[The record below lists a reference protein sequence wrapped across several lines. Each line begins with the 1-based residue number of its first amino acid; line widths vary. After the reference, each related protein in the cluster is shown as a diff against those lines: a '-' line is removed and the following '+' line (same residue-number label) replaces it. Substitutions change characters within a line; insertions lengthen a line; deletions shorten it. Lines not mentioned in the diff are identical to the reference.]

1 MWKPSFNSKTDQ
13 CRYLNFDALLGD
25 LKRKKLF
32 QLLLSCN
39 LKSLTKVNER
49 QRATEETTV
58 EVGTFTRQKRR
69 FTQVRP
75 SFTAS

>member
-1 MWKPSFNSKTDQ
+1 MESLLLTLTKTDQ

-49 QRATEETTV
+49 QRATDETMSKPQYV
-58 EVGTFTRQKRR
+58 
-69 FTQVRP
+69 
-75 SFTAS
+75 

>member
-1 MWKPSFNSKTDQ
+1 MICVESLLLTLTKTDQ

-49 QRATEETTV
+49 QRATDETMSKPQYV
-58 EVGTFTRQKRR
+58 
-69 FTQVRP
+69 
-75 SFTAS
+75 